1 MSDQAKRTHGFDRLM
16 SRTVFSYADRVVR
29 ENVNVRQSRQRRQPN
44 RGSGVIGKNKKG
56 RARAPEKSMIGNAV
70 QDCAHP
76 MLTNTNTN
84 VAAAL
89 IDTTATVAL
98 YDLIHG

>member
-1 MSDQAKRTHGFDRLM
+1 M

-44 RGSGVIGKNKKG
+44 RGSGIIGKNKKG
-56 RARAPEKSMIGNAV
+56 RARSPENSMIGNAV

-76 MLTNTNTN
+76 MLTNTKTD
-84 VAAAL
+84 VAAAR
-89 IDTTATVAL
+89 IVTGEIAAL
-98 YDLIHG
+98 LDVIHG